1 MQTNLATVL
10 IQARTRRRLTQ
21 LELSNISQLAKA
33 TISNVERGTHTEL
46 TPRTAAS
53 IALALHE
60 VQPLSEDEMVQFCT
74 LTGVPMS
81 IFSQTPQLTD
91 RDRERRQVLPYVDSL
106 LSRYTPESV
115 LFFLQSIDTLT
126 RALIPKSQPEE
137 PRELTHVSAPRYR
150 ADLDATE
157 QTFTRYAAATP
168 AKAKPK
174 TKSRRA

>member
-1 MQTNLATVL
+1 MDTTLSAFL

-21 LELSNISQLAKA
+21 LELANISQTVKN
-33 TISNVERGTHTEL
+33 TISNVERGTHTNL
-46 TPRTAAS
+46 TRRTATA
-53 IALALHE
+53 IGMALHE
-60 VQPLSEDEMVQFCT
+60 VQPFTDSEMVQFCT
-74 LTGVPMS
+74 LTGVPMHT
-81 IFSQTPQLTD
+81 FAETPQLTD

-126 RALIPKSQPEE
+126 RALIPKTKQEE
-137 PRELTHVSAPRYR
+137 PREFTHVSAPKYR
-150 ADLDATE
+150 ADLNATE

-174 TKSRRA
+174 AKPRRA